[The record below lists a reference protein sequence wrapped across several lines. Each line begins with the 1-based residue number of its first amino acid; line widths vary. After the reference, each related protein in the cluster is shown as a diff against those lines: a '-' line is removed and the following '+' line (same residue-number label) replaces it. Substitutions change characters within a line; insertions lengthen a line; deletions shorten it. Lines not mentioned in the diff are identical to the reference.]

1 MALRIVT
8 ALAMT
13 AYCLWR
19 GLEVSSVPTEA
30 GQYYF
35 PLIYIAVPLLLW
47 GGLNPIGMITWPLA
61 TILLLVQGHWIV
73 GWIPV
78 ALVVFNVVA
87 NEQLNRRETEL
98 H

>member
-1 MALRIVT
+1 MILRIMI

-13 AYCLWR
+13 AFCAWQ

-30 GQYYF
+30 GRNYF
-35 PLIYIAVPLLLW
+35 PFIYFTVPFLLW
-47 GGLNPIGMITWPLA
+47 GGLNPMGMITWPLA

-78 ALVVFNVVA
+78 ALVLFNVVM
-87 NEQLNRRETEL
+87 NEQLKKRVTD
-98 H
+98 